1 MGISISDL
9 RGKRVAVMGLGL
21 RSGVP
26 LVRFLDNLGCKVTV
40 FDRSSREQL
49 DEAVRALAGL
59 PVELICGED
68 YLKGLT
74 GFDYLFR
81 TPIMRPDIPEIRQ
94 AVAEGA
100 VLSSEIELV
109 FDLCRAPITAV
120 TGSDGK
126 TTTTSL
132 IYETIKRSGRR
143 VYLGGN
149 IGTSLIGDV
158 LDIPEDAEVV
168 LELSSF
174 QLMTMKQSPT
184 VAVLTNISP
193 NHLDVHT
200 SYGEYME
207 AKANIWRWQSS
218 EDSAV
223 FNLDDPLT
231 KAMSQHAPARV
242 CHFSRLSE
250 PEQGV
255 FVRGTE
261 MVARWAGQEHHLL
274 DTSELKLRGVHN
286 WENAAAAACA
296 CLARG
301 ISITD
306 IADALKAFAGVEH
319 RLELVREL
327 DGVFYYND
335 SIASSPTRT
344 MAGIEA
350 IGGDI
355 LLIAGGSDKYVSFD
369 ALADTLVDRVRA
381 VALIGVTAGKIDE
394 AISRAEAARQRQVQ
408 RARCKSLSEAVSWC
422 REAAHPGSSVML
434 SPACASFDMF
444 KNFEDRGRQFKQLVM
459 DLQPIRSHG
468 G

>member
-26 LVRFLDNLGCKVTV
+26 LVRFLDTLGCKVTV
-40 FDRSSREQL
+40 FDRNSRNRL

-59 PVELICGED
+59 PFELVCGED
-68 YLKGLT
+68 YLKGLS

-81 TPIMRPDIPEIRQ
+81 TPIMRPDLPEIKQ

-100 VLSSEIELV
+100 ILSSEIELI
-109 FDLCRAPITAV
+109 FALCRAPITAV

-132 IYETIKRSGRR
+132 VYEIIKKSGRE

-149 IGTSLIGDV
+149 IGRSLIEGV
-158 LDIPEDAEVV
+158 LAIPATAEVV

-174 QLMTMKQSPT
+174 QLMTMRRSPA
-184 VAVLTNISP
+184 VAVMTNISP
-193 NHLDVHT
+193 NHLDVHK
-200 SYGEYME
+200 SYEEYTQ
-207 AKANIWRWQSS
+207 AKANIWRWQSPG
-218 EDSAV
+218 DVAV
-223 FNLDDPLT
+223 FNLDDEMT
-231 KAMSQHAPARV
+231 NAMSAVARGQV
-242 CHFSRLSE
+242 YHFSRRGE
-250 PEQGV
+250 PRQGV

-261 MVARWAGQEHHLL
+261 MLVTWGGRVERLL
-274 DTSELKLRGVHN
+274 DTSELKLKGVHN

-296 CLARG
+296 GLARG
-301 ISITD
+301 VGLAD
-306 IADALKAFAGVEH
+306 IAEALKGFAGVEH
-319 RLELVREL
+319 RLELVRETG
-327 DGVFYYND
+327 GVFYYND

-355 LLIAGGSDKYVSFD
+355 VLIAGGSDKYVSFD
-369 ALADTLVDRVRA
+369 ALAEVLVNKVRA

-394 AISRAEAARQRQVQ
+394 AIGRAEVALSVKLPRV
-408 RARCKSLSEAVSWC
+408 RCANLSEALIWC
-422 REAAHPGSSVML
+422 RDLARPGTSVML

-444 KNFEDRGRQFKQLVM
+444 KNFEDRGRQFKELVRA
-459 DLQPIRSHG
+459 LE
-468 G
+468 